1 MVKRA
6 WTIPLLSLAVSFSVM
21 AAQPQQDSAGQS
33 GGSTPDL
40 RALAAL
46 EPVDT
51 HTHLSKGDPAFYGML
66 DRLHMH
72 ILDILLVDDH
82 DPYRKDLDAQR
93 QDAESM
99 IQASHGHAA
108 LCTSF
113 DPFQFNNPDFAA
125 STTRSLNQDFA
136 DGAVAV
142 KIWKNIGM
150 ELKDKN
156 GRYVLADDPRLEPIY
171 RDIANHN
178 RTLIA
183 HQAEPDEAWQAPNP
197 NGLDYPYYKEHPVWY
212 MYNKPDA
219 PKKQQILDARD
230 HLLAQNPKLSVV
242 GAHLGSME
250 DDLEGLGKHFDRY
263 PNFAADTAARVV
275 HLVVMPSD
283 KVRAFILK
291 YQDRI
296 VYGTDLGFSK
306 NEALEDAIKEW
317 QDQYARDWRYFST
330 RDAFEYDGHK
340 TQGLGLPPAVLR
352 KLYHANAVH
361 WFPGIVTPHKSAM
374 ISHISSCDQVIAKLG
389 SAHQMHGSLAEP
401 CSK

>member
-1 MVKRA
+1 MFKWAR
-6 WTIPLLSLAVSFSVM
+6 TMFLLSLAFSFSVV
-21 AAQPQQDSAGQS
+21 AAQPPQESAGQNGRS
-33 GGSTPDL
+33 GPDL

-51 HTHLSKGDPAFYGML
+51 HTHVPKGDAAFYGML
-66 DRLHMH
+66 TRLHMH

-82 DPYRKDLDAQR
+82 DPYRKDLNAQR
-93 QDAESM
+93 QDAERL
-99 IQASHGHAA
+99 IRASHGHAA

-113 DPFQFNNPDFAA
+113 DPFQLNNADFAA
-125 STTRSLNQDFA
+125 SAIRGLNQDFA
-136 DGAVAV
+136 NSAVAV

-156 GRYVLADDPRLEPIY
+156 GRYVLADDPRFEPIY
-171 RDIANHN
+171 RDIESHN

-197 NGLDYPYYKEHPVWY
+197 NGLDYPYYKENPVWY
-212 MYNKPDA
+212 MYSKPDA

-230 HLLAQNPKLSVV
+230 HLLAQNPKLRVV

-250 DDLEGLGKHFDRY
+250 DDLDGLAQRLDRY
-263 PNFAADTAARVV
+263 PNFAVDTAARAI

-291 YQDRI
+291 YQDRV
-296 VYGTDLGFSK
+296 VYGTDLEFSK
-306 NEALEDAIKEW
+306 DESSQDAIKEW
-317 QDQYARDWRYFST
+317 EDQYARDWRYFST

-352 KLYHANAVH
+352 KLYHANAAH
-361 WFPGIVTPHKSAM
+361 WFPRILTPHQSATS
-374 ISHISSCDQVIAKLG
+374 SHT
-389 SAHQMHGSLAEP
+389 P
-401 CSK
+401 

>member
-1 MVKRA
+1 MVKPA
-6 WTIPLLSLAVSFSVM
+6 WIILLLSLALSFSVL
-21 AAQPQQDSAGQS
+21 AAQPPQDSAGQS
-33 GGSTPDL
+33 GGSAPDF

-51 HTHLSKGDPAFYGML
+51 HTHVSKGDPAFYEML

-82 DPYRKDLDAQR
+82 DPYRKDLDLQR

-136 DGAVAV
+136 NGAVAV

-183 HQAEPDEAWQAPNP
+183 HEAEPDEAWQAPNP
-197 NGLDYPYYKEHPVWY
+197 HGLDYPYYKEHPVWY
-212 MYNKPDA
+212 MYKKPDA

-230 HLLAQNPKLSVV
+230 HLLAQNRKLRVV

-250 DDLEGLGKHFDRY
+250 DDLDGLSKHFDRY
-263 PNFAADTAARVV
+263 PNFAVDTAARVV

-296 VYGTDLGFSK
+296 VYGTDLGSSK
-306 NEALEDAIKEW
+306 DESSQDAIREW
-317 QDQYARDWRYFST
+317 EDQYARDWRYFST
-330 RDAFEYDGHK
+330 RDAFEYDGRK
-340 TQGLGLPPAVLR
+340 TQGLGLPLAVLR

-374 ISHISSCDQVIAKLG
+374 ISHIPSNQVIAG
-389 SAHQMHGSLAEP
+389 
-401 CSK
+401 